1 MSDDLNNK
9 LKQLTDLLT
18 QENMPDNL
26 KSLFSLLTG
35 PSTSEPSQKVEE
47 APAIK
52 EPKEEPQNKNDFDT
66 TDMVRKIRTVL
77 DRVNTRTDPRVNLLT
92 AIRPYMNSTR
102 QKKLDNCI
110 KILQVSTLARLMDD
124 TDK

>member
-18 QENMPDNL
+18 QDNMPDNL

-35 PSTSEPSQKVEE
+35 PSKSEPSQKVEE
-47 APAIK
+47 APVIK

-77 DRVNTRTDPRVNLLT
+77 DRVNTRNDPRVNLLT
-92 AIRPYMNSTR
+92 AIRPYMNNSR

-124 TDK
+124 VDK

>member
-35 PSTSEPSQKVEE
+35 PSKSEPSQKVEE
-47 APAIK
+47 TPAIK
-52 EPKEEPQNKNDFDT
+52 EPKEEPQNKTDFDT

-92 AIRPYMNSTR
+92 AIRPYMNTTR

-124 TDK
+124 MDK

>member
-9 LKQLTDLLT
+9 LKQLTDMLT

-35 PSTSEPSQKVEE
+35 PSKSEPSQKVEE

-52 EPKEEPQNKNDFDT
+52 EPKEEPQSKNDFDT

-77 DRVNTRTDPRVNLLT
+77 DRVNTKTDPRVNLLT
-92 AIRPYMNSTR
+92 AIRPYMNSSR

-124 TDK
+124 VEK